1 VSWGATAEV
10 GRFAEAIEWFLAR
23 FPVTD
28 EIAEALSDY
37 AGSRAWKIAGVAQL
51 EVVQDVHDSIGKAIE
66 TGIPFD
72 EWKKQVAPQLTAA
85 WGRPDSFRVE
95 TIFRNAAQQS
105 YNAGRWRQMHHPDVV
120 ALRPYGYFDG
130 VSDSRQ
136 TDICKAWDET
146 ILPLS
151 EFARLKACP
160 QMHHRCRSNLRSIT
174 KREAERRGGVTS
186 SPPTVKAQDG
196 FGDAPV
202 MADWQP
208 DPERYEPAAY
218 AEHERKRE
226 QIAAKARR
234 PQIETS
240 D

>member
-10 GRFAEAIEWFLAR
+10 GRFAEAIEWFLGR

-28 EIAEALSDY
+28 EIAAALGEY
-37 AGSRAWKIAGVAQL
+37 AGRRAWKIAGVAQL

-72 EWKKQVAPQLTAA
+72 VWKKQVATQLTQA
-85 WGRPDSFRVE
+85 WGRPDSYRIE
-95 TIFRNAAQQS
+95 TIFRNATQQS
-105 YNAGRWRQMHHPDVV
+105 YNAGRWRQMQQPEVLE
-120 ALRPYGYFDG
+120 LRPYGYFDG

-136 TDICKAWDET
+136 SDICKAWDET
-146 ILPLS
+146 ILPLA

-174 KREAERRGGVTS
+174 EREANRRGGVT
-186 SPPTVKAQDG
+186 TVIPSERAQAG
-196 FGDAPV
+196 FGDAPI

-208 DPERYEPAAY
+208 DPERYEPSAY
-218 AEHERKRE
+218 AEHDRKLE
-226 QIAAKARR
+226 QIAEQAER
-234 PQIETS
+234 PEIPTS
-240 D
+240 N